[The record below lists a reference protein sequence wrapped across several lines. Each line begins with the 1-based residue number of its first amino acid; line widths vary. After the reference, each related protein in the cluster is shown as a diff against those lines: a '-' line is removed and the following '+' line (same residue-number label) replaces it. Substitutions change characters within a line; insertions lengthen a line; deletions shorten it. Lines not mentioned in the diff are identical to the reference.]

1 MDEAE
6 KYQQRLQ
13 AIAEKRRLQEE
24 QDRAKRALEDEKI
37 RLQQQKRKSLRDQ
50 WLMEGPPTSPDSAG
64 PRSPLWGSK
73 AQQIEAHIEKL
84 QSETERLGEA
94 VERLQD
100 QIENSSD
107 STQSHAGHHSNTEG
121 DTAATAGHSVVND
134 IPEETAVTPNAPSLT
149 NGTMEEEKPHSA
161 PVQDGLVHANGLT
174 EGPVTL
180 TFLGFSEAEPGQG
193 VSDDDSTIIRA
204 ERVIITDEGEV
215 IPEAS
220 TEEETP
226 AKEPG
231 ENVEPAEEEAE
242 TQGVENHLE
251 GSAEDDDHTA
261 HAAVTEGEEKTT
273 ENNTDANE
281 ETTSDANGDT
291 SADAKGDTSADANG
305 DTSANANG
313 DTSADANGD
322 TRADANRDTS
332 ANANGDTSTDAYGDI
347 KADAN
352 ADSSEEAIAVSN
364 TDINGDTSADT
375 TSEKS
380 TENPHLDSC
389 ADTSAEITTP
399 LVEESAAEG
408 VVEQEVLEEP
418 TSSEP
423 QLHRETVEGTVEAP
437 AQSSA
442 APNTETIQQEVLNPA
457 VSFSNSET
465 PAPSSPGQFQDVPL
479 DGAAEESSRKQ
490 LADGQLVEEQPLLAS
505 KASPLTDAAS
515 PNRAEDAV
523 APKRKTCQC
532 CSLM

>member
-107 STQSHAGHHSNTEG
+107 STQPHAGHHSNTEG
-121 DTAATAGHSVVND
+121 NAAVTAGHSVEVND
-134 IPEETAVTPNAPSLT
+134 IPEETTVTPKAPTLT
-149 NGTMEEEKPHSA
+149 NGSMEEEKPHKA
-161 PVQDGLVHANGLT
+161 PVQDGLVHANGLN

-215 IPEAS
+215 IPEGS

-231 ENVEPAEEEAE
+231 ENSELEEEEAE
-242 TQGVENHLE
+242 TQGAENHLE
-251 GSAEDDDHTA
+251 GSAKDHTA
-261 HAAVTEGEEKTT
+261 HGAVTEGEEKTT
-273 ENNTDANE
+273 ESDTDDNE
-281 ETTSDANGDT
+281 DT
-291 SADAKGDTSADANG
+291 SACVNEDTSACVNEDTSACVNE
-305 DTSANANG
+305 DTSANVNG
-313 DTSADANGD
+313 DTRADANGD
-322 TRADANRDTS
+322 TRADANGDTR
-332 ANANGDTSTDAYGDI
+332 ADANGDTR
-347 KADAN
+347 ADAS
-352 ADSSEEAIAVSN
+352 ADSSTEANAVSN

-375 TSEKS
+375 TNEKS
-380 TENPHLDSC
+380 SEDTHLDSS
-389 ADTSAEITTP
+389 ADSSAEVTTP
-399 LVEESAAEG
+399 ALEESAAEG
-408 VVEQEVLEEP
+408 EVEQKALEEP

-423 QLHRETVEGTVEAP
+423 KLQSETVEGAVEAP

-442 APNTETIQQEVLNPA
+442 APNLETIQQEARNPT

-479 DGAAEESSRKQ
+479 DGAAEEAESSRKQ

-505 KASPLTDAAS
+505 KAAPLTDAAS
-515 PNRAEDAV
+515 PNRAEDAA

>member
-100 QIENSSD
+100 QIENSSE
-107 STQSHAGHHSNTEG
+107 STQPHAGHHSNTEG
-121 DTAATAGHSVVND
+121 NAAATAGHSVEVNN
-134 IPEETAVTPNAPSLT
+134 IPEETTVNPKAKSLT
-149 NGTMEEEKPHSA
+149 NGTMQEEKPHNV
-161 PVQDGLVHANGLT
+161 PVQDGLVHANGLN

-215 IPEAS
+215 IPEGY

-231 ENVEPAEEEAE
+231 ENSEPEEEEVE
-242 TQGVENHLE
+242 TQGADNHLE
-251 GSAEDDDHTA
+251 GSAKDDYHTA
-261 HAAVTEGEEKTT
+261 HGAVTEGEEKTT
-273 ENNTDANE
+273 ESDTDANE
-281 ETTSDANGDT
+281 DT
-291 SADAKGDTSADANG
+291 SS
-305 DTSANANG
+305 
-313 DTSADANGD
+313 DANGD

-332 ANANGDTSTDAYGDI
+332 TNINGDTS
-347 KADAN
+347 ADAN
-352 ADSSEEAIAVSN
+352 CDTRADATADSSAEAIAVSN
-364 TDINGDTSADT
+364 RDINGDASADT

-380 TENPHLDSC
+380 FENPHLDSS
-389 ADTSAEITTP
+389 ADVSAEVTTP
-399 LVEESAAEG
+399 AMEESAAEE
-408 VVEQEVLEEP
+408 VVEQKVLEEP
-418 TSSEP
+418 TASEP
-423 QLHRETVEGTVEAP
+423 KLQSETVEGTVEAP

-442 APNTETIQQEVLNPA
+442 APNLETIQQEARNPA
-457 VSFSNSET
+457 VSFANSET

-479 DGAAEESSRKQ
+479 DGAAEEAESGRKQ

-505 KASPLTDAAS
+505 KAAPLTDAAS
-515 PNRAEDAV
+515 LKRAEDAV

>member
-13 AIAEKRRLQEE
+13 AIA
-24 QDRAKRALEDEKI
+24 
-37 RLQQQKRKSLRDQ
+37 RKSLRDQ

-107 STQSHAGHHSNTEG
+107 STQPHAGHHSNAEG
-121 DTAATAGHSVVND
+121 NAAVTAGHSVEVND
-134 IPEETAVTPNAPSLT
+134 IPEETTVTPKAPTLT
-149 NGTMEEEKPHSA
+149 NGTMEEEKPHKA
-161 PVQDGLVHANGLT
+161 PVQDGLVHANGLN

-215 IPEAS
+215 IPEGS

-231 ENVEPAEEEAE
+231 ENSELEEEEAE
-242 TQGVENHLE
+242 TQGAENHLE
-251 GSAEDDDHTA
+251 GSAKDHTA
-261 HAAVTEGEEKTT
+261 HGAVTEGEEKTT
-273 ENNTDANE
+273 ESDTDANE
-281 ETTSDANGDT
+281 
-291 SADAKGDTSADANG
+291 
-305 DTSANANG
+305 DTSANVNEDTSANVNG
-313 DTSADANGD
+313 DTRADANGD
-322 TRADANRDTS
+322 TRADANGDTR
-332 ANANGDTSTDAYGDI
+332 ADANGDTR
-347 KADAN
+347 ADAN
-352 ADSSEEAIAVSN
+352 GDTRADASADSSTEAIAVSN

-375 TSEKS
+375 TNEKS
-380 TENPHLDSC
+380 SENTHLESS
-389 ADTSAEITTP
+389 ADASAEVTTP
-399 LVEESAAEG
+399 AVEESAAEG
-408 VVEQEVLEEP
+408 EVEQKALQEP
-418 TSSEP
+418 NSSEP
-423 QLHRETVEGTVEAP
+423 KLQSETVEGAVEAP

-442 APNTETIQQEVLNPA
+442 APNLETIQQETRNPT

-479 DGAAEESSRKQ
+479 DGAAEEAESSRKQ

-505 KASPLTDAAS
+505 KAAPLTDAAS
-515 PNRAEDAV
+515 PNRAEDAA

>member
-107 STQSHAGHHSNTEG
+107 STQPHASHDSDTEG
-121 DTAATAGHSVVND
+121 DAAATAGHSVEVND
-134 IPEETAVTPNAPSLT
+134 IPEETTVTPKAPSLT
-149 NGTMEEEKPHSA
+149 NGTIEEEKPHNA
-161 PVQDGLVHANGLT
+161 PVQDGLVHANGLN

-193 VSDDDSTIIRA
+193 VSDDDSAIIRA

-215 IPEAS
+215 IPEGS

-231 ENVEPAEEEAE
+231 EDSELEEEEAE
-242 TQGVENHLE
+242 TQGAENHLE
-251 GSAEDDDHTA
+251 GSAEDHTA
-261 HAAVTEGEEKTT
+261 HGADTEGEEKTT
-273 ENNTDANE
+273 ESDTDANE
-281 ETTSDANGDT
+281 DT
-291 SADAKGDTSADANG
+291 SS
-305 DTSANANG
+305 
-313 DTSADANGD
+313 DANGD

-332 ANANGDTSTDAYGDI
+332 TNINGDTR
-347 KADAN
+347 ADAT
-352 ADSSEEAIAVSN
+352 ADSSAEAIAVSN
-364 TDINGDTSADT
+364 TDISGDTSADT

-380 TENPHLDSC
+380 SENTQLDS
-389 ADTSAEITTP
+389 SAEASAEVTTP
-399 LVEESAAEG
+399 AVEESAAEG
-408 VVEQEVLEEP
+408 VEEQKVLEEP

-423 QLHRETVEGTVEAP
+423 KLQSETVEGAVEAP
-437 AQSSA
+437 AQSST
-442 APNTETIQQEVLNPA
+442 APNLETIKQEARKPA

-479 DGAAEESSRKQ
+479 DGAAEEAESSRKQ

-505 KASPLTDAAS
+505 KAAPLTDAAS
-515 PNRAEDAV
+515 PNRAEDAA